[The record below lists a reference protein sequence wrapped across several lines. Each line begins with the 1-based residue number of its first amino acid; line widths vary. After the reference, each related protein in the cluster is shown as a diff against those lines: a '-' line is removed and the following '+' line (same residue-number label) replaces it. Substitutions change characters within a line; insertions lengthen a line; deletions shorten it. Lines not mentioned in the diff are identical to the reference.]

1 MGQQPSAP
9 YQRPSAEFRSFRTS
23 GFSGSPCRGPEG
35 SATPTSSISLSW
47 RRRRHPIVGKLLIA
61 LVSGWCGGFGA
72 YWICDHFSSHL
83 AFKDPDRIEAVE
95 IGTVVEQIIKVE
107 SDGNPDAKNKRS
119 SATGLAQFL
128 DETWLRLIRTH
139 RPDLVIGH
147 SESEILGLRRDADIA
162 REIAARFT
170 EGNAETLR
178 RRGLPV
184 TPGTLYLAH
193 FAGSAGA
200 VAILSADEQSDAA
213 STMAS
218 ADASGRTTREKLVR
232 ANPFLERLT
241 VADLKTW
248 ADRKMRVRPL

>member
-1 MGQQPSAP
+1 MTSTTALDGILPLSSMLREISRRIRYNVTLGVPASAQINP
-9 YQRPSAEFRSFRTS
+9 GGDHGPLIGACTFAPVPCQRQFVLT
-23 GFSGSPCRGPEG
+23 
-35 SATPTSSISLSW
+35 
-47 RRRRHPIVGKLLIA
+47 LL
-61 LVSGWCGGFGA
+61 G
-72 YWICDHFSSHL
+72 
-83 AFKDPDRIEAVE
+83 
-95 IGTVVEQIIKVE
+95 
-107 SDGNPDAKNKRS
+107 DGNPDAKNKRS

-139 RPDLVIGH
+139 RPDLVITH
-147 SESEILGLRRDADIA
+147 SESEILKLRRDADLA

-170 EGNAETLR
+170 EGNAEMLR

-193 FAGSAGA
+193 FAGGAGA
-200 VAILSADEQSDAA
+200 VAILLADEQADAA